1 MSKCKSKLDKLMD
14 KIIASSGKSV
24 FDIYEDKIKYLD
36 ESSTDADKKIVI
48 KLNVLKQY
56 KNVVKQ
62 QLTNNDYK
70 QYLSV
75 KEWLNN
81 CVDDIYIYMQK

>member
-1 MSKCKSKLDKLMD
+1 MD

-36 ESSTDADKKIVI
+36 ESSTDTDKKIVI
-48 KLNVLKQY
+48 KLDVLKQY
-56 KNVVKQ
+56 QNVAKQ

-70 QYLSV
+70 QYLSE

-81 CVDDIYIYMQK
+81 CVDDIYKQK